1 MMYAA
6 IKLWSEISPNDELFS
21 LIWQNKFRHAE
32 SGRRVKLGGLV
43 SGRGLA
49 SRVRTVSVKDLTG
62 VDLSR
67 GNV

>member
-32 SGRRVKLGGLV
+32 SGRRVKLGGLA
-43 SGRGLA
+43 SGIGF
-49 SRVRTVSVKDLTG
+49 TG
-62 VDLSR
+62 EDSFSEGCR
-67 GNV
+67 WS